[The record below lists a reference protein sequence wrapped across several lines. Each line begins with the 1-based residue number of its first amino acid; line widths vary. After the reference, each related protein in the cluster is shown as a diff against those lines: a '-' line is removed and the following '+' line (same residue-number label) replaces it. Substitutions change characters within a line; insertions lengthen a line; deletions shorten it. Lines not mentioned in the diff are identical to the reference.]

1 MNLSDTFQTIQMTQ
15 QSGFRQGYLVMAC
28 LLMYIALLLYINS
41 ERRKLYILNEHTK
54 HWCYRKIHE
63 FRIKTAARIK
73 RSVIKAEERKEK
85 LENERKKKQEE
96 V

>member
-41 ERRKLYILNEHTK
+41 ERRNLYILNERTK
-54 HWCYRKIHE
+54 RWCHRKIRG
-63 FRIKTAARIK
+63 FRIKTAERIK

-85 LENERKKKQEE
+85 LENGRKKKQEG